1 MISHPVGDTS
11 HDHSLPVGES
21 DLGRYLTMAE
31 DIAAMRSESVNALSI
46 EITTMP
52 SSVEEL
58 RDFIMPVASVYQST
72 ELVQVASRHTQ
83 DEILLGFEA
92 SNSLVLQQRLL

>member
-1 MISHPVGDTS
+1 MISHPFGDTS
-11 HDHSLPVGES
+11 QDHSLPVGES

-83 DEILLGFEA
+83 DEILLGF
-92 SNSLVLQQRLL
+92 